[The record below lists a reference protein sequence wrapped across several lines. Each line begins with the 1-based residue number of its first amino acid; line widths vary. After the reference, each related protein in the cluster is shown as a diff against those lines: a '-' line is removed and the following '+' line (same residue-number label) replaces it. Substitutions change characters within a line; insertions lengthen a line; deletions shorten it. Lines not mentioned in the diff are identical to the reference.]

1 MTGRNTCKANALKA
15 HLKARG
21 PFDFVAYGGDG
32 KNDLCAAAALTKGDV
47 LFPRRDYPLAK
58 VMAAN
63 GGKMP
68 VGLRNESNDK
78 VQVRIFS
85 WIKYP
90 GVHAFTVYVKVMPDN
105 LNEG

>member
-32 KNDLCAAAALTKGDV
+32 KNDLCAAAALTEGDV

-78 VQVRIFS
+78 VQVRFFS

-90 GVHAFTVYVKVMPDN
+90 GVYAFICKVMPDTIRM
-105 LNEG
+105 NEG

>member
-78 VQVRIFS
+78 VQVRIFFMDKIS
-85 WIKYP
+85 RCLCI
-90 GVHAFTVYVKVMPDN
+90 FM
-105 LNEG
+105 